1 MGILTTKKNAGHDRD
16 ETFYFKSSDR
26 ALIIFT
32 RNPELGKVKT
42 RLAKK
47 TGDRIALDIYK
58 FLLAHTVEITREIEA
73 DKYVFYSEEI
83 ILNDLWDDGVYRKK
97 LRQGAQLGGRMKNAF
112 EQLFKLGYK
121 KVMIVGSDIHELK
134 QLHIEQAF
142 ESLENND
149 IVIGPAKDGGYY
161 LLGMNSL
168 LPELFEIGNWGGN
181 TVFEDTMKA
190 AGEATVSV
198 LPERN
203 DVDYFEDIC
212 DVEAFQPFLKSLKTK

>member
-1 MGILTTKKNAGHDRD
+1 MGILTNKKNARHDTD
-16 ETFYFKSSDR
+16 ETFYFKSSER

-42 RLAKK
+42 RLAQK

-58 FLLAHTVEITREIEA
+58 YLLAHTVEITRKIKA

-83 ILNDLWDDGVYRKK
+83 IDNDLWDDGVYRKK
-97 LRQGAQLGGRMKNAF
+97 LQQGDQLGGRMKNAF
-112 EQLFKLGYK
+112 EQLFRLGYRN
-121 KVMIVGSDIHELK
+121 VMIIGSDIYELQ

-142 ESLENND
+142 ETLENND
-149 IVIGPAKDGGYY
+149 MVIGPAKDGGYY
-161 LLGMNSL
+161 LLGMNSF
-168 LPELFEIGNWGGN
+168 LPAIFEIGNWGGN

-190 AGEATVSV
+190 AAKARVCV
-198 LPERN
+198 LSERN
-203 DVDYFEDIC
+203 DVDNFEDIC

>member
-83 ILNDLWDDGVYRKK
+83 ILNDLWDDGVYR
-97 LRQGAQLGGRMKNAF
+97 
-112 EQLFKLGYK
+112 
-121 KVMIVGSDIHELK
+121 
-134 QLHIEQAF
+134 
-142 ESLENND
+142 
-149 IVIGPAKDGGYY
+149 
-161 LLGMNSL
+161 
-168 LPELFEIGNWGGN
+168 
-181 TVFEDTMKA
+181 
-190 AGEATVSV
+190 
-198 LPERN
+198 
-203 DVDYFEDIC
+203 
-212 DVEAFQPFLKSLKTK
+212 